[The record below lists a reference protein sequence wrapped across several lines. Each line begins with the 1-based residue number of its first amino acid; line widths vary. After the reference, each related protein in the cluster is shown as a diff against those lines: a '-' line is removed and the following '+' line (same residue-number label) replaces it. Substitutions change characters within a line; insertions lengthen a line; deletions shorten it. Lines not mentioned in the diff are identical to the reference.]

1 MRSLE
6 VILCYSCTL
15 DIFDGSTHLKCV
27 LVRYSRACTDMC
39 IYLIGRLTLAEE
51 AFCLVNRW
59 RRRSSSNNVEEVE
72 VLIMLR
78 LSTLGIYIAG
88 KLSQSMQQG
97 ILLSACLPTESMV
110 ESFAA
115 VVTWDQVQE
124 AKSVGAEWDGAT
136 TQSQTLRDL
145 PDATLRR
152 SRAAESPPDAG
163 SHINRVSL

>member
-1 MRSLE
+1 
-6 VILCYSCTL
+6 
-15 DIFDGSTHLKCV
+15 
-27 LVRYSRACTDMC
+27 
-39 IYLIGRLTLAEE
+39 
-51 AFCLVNRW
+51 
-59 RRRSSSNNVEEVE
+59 
-72 VLIMLR
+72 
-78 LSTLGIYIAG
+78 
-88 KLSQSMQQG
+88 
-97 ILLSACLPTESMV
+97 MV

-115 VVTWDQVQE
+115 VVTWEQVQE